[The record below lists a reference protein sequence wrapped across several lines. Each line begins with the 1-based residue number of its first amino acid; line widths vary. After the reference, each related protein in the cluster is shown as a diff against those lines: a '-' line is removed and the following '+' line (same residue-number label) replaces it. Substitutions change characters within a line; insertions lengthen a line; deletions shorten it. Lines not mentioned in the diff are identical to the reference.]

1 MTLEFHGR
9 HQRVKDDIDL
19 GILATVFSGK
29 PAWKGTKIEFS
40 ALYDYAKKKVAID
53 PTGYRWLLEFCE
65 TWREVLSEVP
75 GAAKRR
81 RPRKKDP
88 LEDSRLQDQRRHIME
103 KFKRLPPGL
112 TVPKQAK
119 ALADDRSIGLSAS
132 TLLQMIR
139 GDYPPWVARGWAG
152 LKEQQR
158 R

>member
-1 MTLEFHGR
+1 VTIRLDDPVTRERLKRSQLEWGVIMNIAHGYPPNPFPPANMTLEFHGR

-19 GILATVFSGK
+19 GIS
-29 PAWKGTKIEFS
+29 
-40 ALYDYAKKKVAID
+40 
-53 PTGYRWLLEFCE
+53 
-65 TWREVLSEVP
+65 
-75 GAAKRR
+75 
-81 RPRKKDP
+81 